1 MGNALLSMGNAN
13 PRYIIERDSPKPQLR
28 PNDISSPL
36 DSASCNRFGYLLH
49 RPQQSAIH
57 ELFIVTL

>member
-28 PNDISSPL
+28 PNDIFSPL

-49 RPQQSAIH
+49 RPQQKCDP
-57 ELFIVTL
+57 